1 MTLTELDGYFRT
13 FLKIDDFLDDPS
25 KNGIQIANSL
35 PDSKQIKKA
44 AFAVDA
50 CEATAL
56 IAAKEG
62 ADLLFTHH
70 GVLWD
75 NCERLTMHTYKRIS
89 AFIKNDIALYACHLP
104 LDANNPYGNNY
115 GLAAR
120 LPLLEPTP
128 FGEWRGMKIGVKGK
142 LESPQTVE
150 WLAKKILNPDEKPC
164 RVLSFGKKEIRTVG
178 IISGGGGGDVYQ
190 AAAEG
195 LDAYV
200 TGEISHDNFHLIKEL
215 QINVIAGG
223 HYQTET
229 VGVQLVME
237 KLKSETGIETVFIDF
252 PTGM

>member
-1 MTLTELDGYFRT
+1 MTLNELDEYFRS

-25 KNGIQIANSL
+25 MNGVQISNSL
-35 PDSKQIKKA
+35 PDTRQIKKA

-56 IAAKEG
+56 SAAKEG
-62 ADLLFTHH
+62 ADLLFVHH
-70 GVLWD
+70 GILWD
-75 NCERLTMHTYKRIS
+75 NCERITRHTYKRIS

-120 LPLLEPTP
+120 LPLSDVTP

-142 LESPQTVE
+142 LEAPQSLD
-150 WLAKKILNPDEKPC
+150 WLASKILKPDEKPC
-164 RVLSFGKKEIRTVG
+164 RVLDFGKKEIRTVG

-190 AAAEG
+190 AAAAG

-229 VGVQLVME
+229 VGVQSVME
-237 KLKSETGIETVFIDF
+237 KLKRETGMETVFIDF

>member
-1 MTLTELDGYFRT
+1 M
-13 FLKIDDFLDDPS
+13 
-25 KNGIQIANSL
+25 
-35 PDSKQIKKA
+35 
-44 AFAVDA
+44 
-50 CEATAL
+50 
-56 IAAKEG
+56 
-62 ADLLFTHH
+62 
-70 GVLWD
+70 
-75 NCERLTMHTYKRIS
+75 
-89 AFIKNDIALYACHLP
+89 
-104 LDANNPYGNNY
+104 DANNPYGNNY

-150 WLAKKILNPDEKPC
+150 WLAKKILNTDEKPC
-164 RVLSFGKKEIRTVG
+164 RVLNFGKKEIRTVG